1 MDKIKE
7 NGKTLHI
14 ISGPTA
20 CGKTSLA
27 VELAK
32 YLNTEIVS
40 ADSRQIF
47 RELNIGVAR
56 PDEYELNAVKHH
68 LIASWSV
75 TDTYNVAL
83 YEKQALEIIENL
95 FISHNDVVLCGG
107 SGLYIDAVINGID
120 DMPDCDVNIRRQV
133 QKELNE
139 NGISFLTEELKEKD
153 IAYYNA
159 VDLQNPRRI
168 VRALEVIRQTGKPFS
183 SFRTD
188 KKANRS
194 FKVNFVCLQRDREDL
209 LNRINMRTDKMMQ
222 DGLVQEAATLAE
234 FKHLPEIH
242 TVGYRELF
250 DWQEGKHS
258 LQQAVEL
265 IKIHTRQY
273 AKRQMTWLRK
283 YPSVKWVNMTNGNI
297 KPADLI

>member
-56 PDEYELNAVKHH
+56 PDANELTAVKHH

-95 FISHNDVVLCGG
+95 FLSHNDVVLCGG
-107 SGLYIDAVINGID
+107 SGMYIDAVINGID
-120 DMPDCDVNIRRQV
+120 DMPDCDVNIRRQL

-194 FKVNFVCLQRDREDL
+194 FNVNFVCLQRDREDL
-209 LNRINMRTDKMMQ
+209 LNRINMRTDKMIQ

-234 FKHLPEIH
+234 FKHLPALH